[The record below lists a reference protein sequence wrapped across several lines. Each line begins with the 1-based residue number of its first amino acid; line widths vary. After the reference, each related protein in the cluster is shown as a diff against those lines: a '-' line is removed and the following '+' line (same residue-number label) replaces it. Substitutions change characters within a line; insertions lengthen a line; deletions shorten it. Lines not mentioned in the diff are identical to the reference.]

1 MPLKS
6 LFNENFAS
14 KFFFLNVLNSKK
26 RVSHLLAEDSKL
38 LKKTRLS
45 ADCLLSVLYYHALCI
60 LAHTLS
66 LQVITRR

>member
-1 MPLKS
+1 MKNLLAKFSLKIFS
-6 LFNENFAS
+6 I
-14 KFFFLNVLNSKK
+14 SKK

-66 LQVITRR
+66 IEVVARR